1 MASADHQIHL
11 SAGLQASD
19 QNPSESEIKSGES
32 TPKQTPEDYQVVKVV
47 SPLFCSQGV
56 EDIFQSQAQVPP
68 AEKKSDSDA
77 SEIQRAIDLLEGPH
91 VGTSLLCVMF
101 STETK
106 VQRGSRDERDIFQ
119 SHAPDRRFAT
129 EAKSRVSVIRI
140 RDYDEIHQERA
151 GASLRTEVQMGEVVH
166 LGVNTSAGMTATVS
180 KVCTVSS
187 DGSQG
192 GAYMVSGDPLSLSPT
207 VSNFYFNKAVELPT
221 RSTTRATK
229 VITDPCKGSHV
240 GTYTAVADVKLER
253 SVAFPPTEVQEVE
266 AVFLGVNM
274 VSQLTF
280 SRGGVALTVVTS
292 HTAVVS
298 TFNAAMTTKA
308 TADDPGKGSQGGTCT
323 AEQKQCHS
331 KAVVLSTLT
340 LNAVLTTS
348 KATADDQCKGS
359 QGGTCTFGA
368 DVRGYQYISV
378 WVSQHP
384 PPNTGGAAP
393 AWPPPLR
400 LSNTREAARR
410 NSTSTAVRA
419 QIKAVPR
426 LG

>member
-1 MASADHQIHL
+1 MASPVQQIPV
-11 SAGLQASD
+11 SAGFQV
-19 QNPSESEIKSGES
+19 SEEKEKLTEIDRGES
-32 TPKQTPEDYQVVKVV
+32 IQNHKDEDAQESKLVNTVFY
-47 SPLFCSQGV
+47 SQGEQDTAQSQTQVPQV
-56 EDIFQSQAQVPP
+56 EKSSKLKGQSDIERGESIQDYIDQGSQVKTVVDNVFSPQADQTLSQSQAHVPQDEKTSEPKDQEAQVGDESKAPP
-68 AEKKSDSDA
+68 K
-77 SEIQRAIDLLEGPH
+77 
-91 VGTSLLCVMF
+91 GTS
-101 STETK
+101 
-106 VQRGSRDERDIFQ
+106 
-119 SHAPDRRFAT
+119 
-129 EAKSRVSVIRI
+129 SVIFASHV
-140 RDYDEIHQERA
+140 EPQSSNPHQEA
-151 GASLRTEVQMGEVVH
+151 TFSL
-166 LGVNTSAGMTATVS
+166 TATVS

-280 SRGGVALTVVTS
+280 SRGGVALTVETS

-378 WVSQHP
+378 WVAQHP

-410 NSTSTAVRA
+410 NSISTAVRA